1 MDFWVDKDT
10 LVIRASGPAGY
21 DCCFEG
27 KDNSVKVTTNVNQL
41 KAKAVKNSNE
51 TIVIVENEDLSALY
65 ADLRT
70 KRNDILRECD
80 WTQFNDSPLDVD
92 TKESWAMYRKALRDL
107 PKTAMDPTD
116 ISWPAPPS

>member
-21 DCCFEG
+21 ECSFEG
-27 KDNSVKVTTNVNQL
+27 QDNSVKVTTNVNQL
-41 KAKAVKNSNE
+41 KAKAVKNPDG

-107 PKTAMDPTD
+107 PSTVADPTD
-116 ISWPAPPS
+116 ISWPAPPP